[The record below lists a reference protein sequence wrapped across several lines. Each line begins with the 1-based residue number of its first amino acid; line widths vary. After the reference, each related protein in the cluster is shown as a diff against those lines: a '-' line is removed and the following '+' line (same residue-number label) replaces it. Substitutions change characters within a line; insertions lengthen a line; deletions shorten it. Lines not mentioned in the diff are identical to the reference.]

1 MTAMELKVLL
11 KVGPRQVLKG
21 LWQQNLLKREWLN
34 GTMVTCPRSAPKN
47 INNGPGVGNRRPQRR
62 SGRKGRRTMSSMLHW
77 IGSMGCSTNAS
88 GAAMRG
94 WSR

>member
-11 KVGPRQVLKG
+11 KVGPRQVLQG
-21 LWQQNLLKREWLN
+21 LWEQNLLKREWLN
-34 GTMVTCPRSAPKN
+34 GTLVYLSPQRAEN
-47 INNGPGVGNRRPQRR
+47 VNNGPGVGNRRPQRR

-88 GAAMRG
+88 DAGVVET
-94 WSR
+94 W